1 MYAWELSDRQRFAKK
16 RAARLPPAV
25 AAGGS
30 LDFSLQPVPAR
41 WRRLLWL
48 FAALAPPAILLAAH
62 GFEQASCAGGAVV
75 YQRRQRRLQHLLRR
89 QQQCA
94 RIPMSGG
101 AVMPRSRQRIRQAF
115 SE

>member
-1 MYAWELSDRQRFAKK
+1 MAGRCNAPAARLQCTCACPASSNALLFSQMYAWELSDRQRFAKQ
-16 RAARLPPAV
+16 RATRLPPAV
-25 AAGGS
+25 AAGGG

-75 YQRRQRRLQHLLRR
+75 Y
-89 QQQCA
+89 
-94 RIPMSGG
+94 
-101 AVMPRSRQRIRQAF
+101 
-115 SE
+115 